1 MMTLWCQLPQSLRV
15 GSASMLV
22 KVAAS
27 ILGLVCTR
35 VRLLNLHFFAAPL
48 IAAVD
53 WLSFNKATD
62 CMHS

>member
-53 WLSFNKATD
+53 WLSF
-62 CMHS
+62 